1 MEEASPWLEKKKK
14 RKRTQSS
21 IVGVKQTLWADEEEP
36 NVGRQKNLRCGEL
49 VPFDLLA
56 VYAKQHSQEP

>member
-1 MEEASPWLEKKKK
+1 MARKEKETEKDSA
-14 RKRTQSS
+14 SS

-36 NVGRQKNLRCGEL
+36 NVGRQKNLCCGEL

-56 VYAKQHSQEP
+56 VSTEQHSQEPWIP

>member
-1 MEEASPWLEKKKK
+1 MARKEKETEKDSV
-14 RKRTQSS
+14 SS

-36 NVGRQKNLRCGEL
+36 NVERQKNLCCGEL

-56 VYAKQHSQEP
+56 VSTEQHSQEP

>member
-1 MEEASPWLEKKKK
+1 MARKEKETEKDSA
-14 RKRTQSS
+14 SS

-36 NVGRQKNLRCGEL
+36 NVGRQKNLYGGES

-56 VYAKQHSQEP
+56 VSAKQHSQEP

>member
-1 MEEASPWLEKKKK
+1 MASKEKEKEKDLA
-14 RKRTQSS
+14 SS

-36 NVGRQKNLRCGEL
+36 NVGRQKNLYGGES

-56 VYAKQHSQEP
+56 VSAK

>member
-1 MEEASPWLEKKKK
+1 MARKEKETEKDSA
-14 RKRTQSS
+14 SS

-36 NVGRQKNLRCGEL
+36 NVERQKNLCCGEL

-56 VYAKQHSQEP
+56 VYAKQHS

>member
-1 MEEASPWLEKKKK
+1 MARKEKETEKDSA
-14 RKRTQSS
+14 SS

-36 NVGRQKNLRCGEL
+36 NVERQKNLCCGEL

-56 VYAKQHSQEP
+56 VSTEQHSQEP